1 MKFPPNLQDIAE
13 YRRGDSHS
21 KVMTVDG
28 SARSRQIT
36 KARECL
42 CLIQLKQLPQLVI
55 RSAVIINFRFE
66 QTPVVA
72 LWRADDGLPR
82 ERNLAVICVFLG

>member
-1 MKFPPNLQDIAE
+1 MELPSNLQDVAE

-28 SARSRQIT
+28 SARSRQVT

-72 LWRADDGLPR
+72 LRRADDGLPR
-82 ERNLAVICVFLG
+82 ERKLAVIYVWFG